1 MVQPGLDLDRLAMVA
16 ARSIFIGWLSIARDC
31 CRGERNQG
39 GSGQK
44 SLTHG
49 IFLSYR
55 TGLRAISAFGSA
67 RLDDH
72 KIGFAP
78 RLVNIK
84 YIVYIVYMARKA
96 TPMIKKLI
104 TISPEMLDEID
115 AYRFSN
121 RIKTELE
128 AIRKLLAA
136 GLKAERKKD
145 AKS

>member
-1 MVQPGLDLDRLAMVA
+1 
-16 ARSIFIGWLSIARDC
+16 
-31 CRGERNQG
+31 
-39 GSGQK
+39 
-44 SLTHG
+44 
-49 IFLSYR
+49 
-55 TGLRAISAFGSA
+55 
-67 RLDDH
+67 
-72 KIGFAP
+72 
-78 RLVNIK
+78 
-84 YIVYIVYMARKA
+84 
-96 TPMIKKLI
+96 MIKKLI